1 MAREK
6 RTNYAKVKIWMESM
20 TADVEGSIAGVAIET
35 FQAIPTAA
43 LQQKVLAKLADINAK
58 RIEREAAAPTEAQ

>member
-1 MAREK
+1 MARTK

-20 TADVEGSIAGVAIET
+20 TADIEGSIAGVAIET

-43 LQQKVLAKLADINAK
+43 LQQKVLEKLTEAHAK
-58 RIEREAAAPTEAQ
+58 RLEREAAAPAEA